1 MRHSSCSEVGS
12 AVSQF
17 VDEDSKTKEV
27 RSSSDNPPDNKPRSP
42 LSKPISPPLPPH
54 ALFAPDTRFSATSQ
68 NTSNTNSSKTSVKSA
83 EMLSREAS
91 EAVFSRVESLAILSG
106 RYYNP
111 RAKTNSTSKSSSSPS
126 PRLFDKGYVVYEVY
140 VKANYT
146 DYGWN
151 CHRRYNNFLELDS
164 DLPPVTK
171 EEIAGCVWEEED
183 DVDFDYRK
191 GKPTAFV
198 SEVEAEENDDD
209 NQDPNTSRRSSVVR
223 KNTKN
228 TYPPRP
234 KLPPK
239 VYVGNFSEEFIERR
253 RIDLAK
259 YLRYLYLNPYT
270 RSCAPFLSF
279 IAAERIIDHFQSF
292 SPDSGR
298 IFQTP
303 KNNKSQSKVDFFHTP
318 EFNDESRN
326 QNTLTSFPYAFR
338 STRGGLDSYVG
349 WDSERKKRK
358 KKESDGGGCSIL

>member
-12 AVSQF
+12 AVSTF
-17 VDEDSKTKEV
+17 GDDNTLTKGV
-27 RSSSDNPPDNKPRSP
+27 SNNNNNN
-42 LSKPISPPLPPH
+42 ISPPLPPH
-54 ALFAPDTRFSATSQ
+54 ALFAPDTRFSATSH
-68 NTSNTNSSKTSVKSA
+68 NTTNTGTGSKGSVKSA

-111 RAKTNSTSKSSSSPS
+111 SAKTNGSGKNSSNPSSK
-126 PRLFDKGYVVYEVY
+126 LFNQKGYVVYEVY

-146 DYGWN
+146 DYGWT

-164 DLPPVTK
+164 ELPETTK
-171 EEIAGCVWEEED
+171 EEIENCVWDKED
-183 DVDFDYRK
+183 DVDFDYLR

-198 SEVEAEENDDD
+198 SEVETENDRNNEENDERGE
-209 NQDPNTSRRSSVVR
+209 SRQTRVVR

-234 KLPPK
+234 KLPGK
-239 VYVGNFSEEFIERR
+239 VYMGNFSKDFIEQR

-292 SPDSGR
+292 
-298 IFQTP
+298 TP
-303 KNNKSQSKVDFFHTP
+303 
-318 EFNDESRN
+318 
-326 QNTLTSFPYAFR
+326 
-338 STRGGLDSYVG
+338 
-349 WDSERKKRK
+349 
-358 KKESDGGGCSIL
+358 GGGSKFEHFTPTNSGKAGKQGASKPFLSCKSIMNYKENPLPFKAPRTF

>member
-12 AVSQF
+12 AVSTF
-17 VDEDSKTKEV
+17 GDDNTLTKGV
-27 RSSSDNPPDNKPRSP
+27 SNNNNNN
-42 LSKPISPPLPPH
+42 ISPPLPPH
-54 ALFAPDTRFSATSQ
+54 ALFAPDTRFSATSH
-68 NTSNTNSSKTSVKSA
+68 NTTNTGTGSKGSVKSA
-83 EMLSREAS
+83 EMMSREAS

-111 RAKTNSTSKSSSSPS
+111 SAKTNGSGKNSSNPSSK
-126 PRLFDKGYVVYEVY
+126 LFNQKGYVVYEVY

-146 DYGWN
+146 DYGWT
-151 CHRRYNNFLELDS
+151 CHRR
-164 DLPPVTK
+164 
-171 EEIAGCVWEEED
+171 
-183 DVDFDYRK
+183 

-198 SEVEAEENDDD
+198 SEVETENDRNNEENDERGE
-209 NQDPNTSRRSSVVR
+209 SRQTRVVR

-234 KLPPK
+234 KLPGK
-239 VYVGNFSEEFIERR
+239 VYMGNFSKDFIEQR

-292 SPDSGR
+292 TPGGGSKFEHFTPTNSGKAGK
-298 IFQTP
+298 QGA
-303 KNNKSQSKVDFFHTP
+303 SKVDFFHTP
-318 EFNDESRN
+318 EQGEGKGGRGHGNEPN
-326 QNTLTSFPYAFR
+326 PNNTLTSFPYAFR

-358 KKESDGGGCSIL
+358 KGGDGGSGGGGGCAIL